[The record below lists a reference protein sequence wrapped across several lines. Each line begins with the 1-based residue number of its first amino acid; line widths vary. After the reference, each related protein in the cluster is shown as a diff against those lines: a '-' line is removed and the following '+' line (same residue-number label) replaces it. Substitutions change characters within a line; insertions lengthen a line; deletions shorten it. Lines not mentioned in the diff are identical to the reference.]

1 MAAGQVPVASLAAG
15 QRSALLP
22 TSPFREKVKRGLTPT
37 TSRLEGAYRVHGAHA
52 AASHTTAL
60 PAASPPWAVEQM
72 ARVAH
77 VLEVRAATG
86 QVTNLLTA
94 GSPSMAE
101 KT

>member
-1 MAAGQVPVASLAAG
+1 MSVGVLGASGDVSEASVAAG

-22 TSPFREKVKRGLTPT
+22 TSPFREKPT
-37 TSRLEGAYRVHGAHA
+37 TSTLEGDYRAHGAHA